1 MSALGHEQTSRHV
14 RVMSVLPLKADIRQR
29 IQYVCFVP
37 FPDSPEPGLAP
48 KSGQIANAASHAL
61 IHMMLMPGWRQ
72 QAQHGDHTDHDQS
85 QCDFNRNRSAK
96 QPQ

>member
-1 MSALGHEQTSRHV
+1 MSAFA
-14 RVMSVLPLKADIRQR
+14 PKADIRQR
-29 IQYVCFVP
+29 IEHVCFVP
-37 FPDSPEPGLAP
+37 FSRTHREPGLAP
-48 KSGQIANAASHAL
+48 KSGQITNAASHAL

-85 QCDFNRNRSAK
+85 QCDFNRNRSAQ